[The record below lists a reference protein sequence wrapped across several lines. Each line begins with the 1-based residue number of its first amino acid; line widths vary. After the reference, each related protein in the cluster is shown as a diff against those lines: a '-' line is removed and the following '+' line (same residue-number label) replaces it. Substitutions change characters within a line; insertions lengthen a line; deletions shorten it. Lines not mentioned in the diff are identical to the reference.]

1 MGTEAY
7 EYSDLDI
14 EKKEEVNEDLK
25 GKEEEQDDVNDQE
38 DFDQDD
44 DVGPALVKAE
54 EDGWVPK
61 EEWKG
66 NPKDWVDFREFN
78 IRGELMT
85 RIKSQSNQLH
95 TLMGETKDLKEA
107 LQVLGEHNKK
117 TAEREYNRAIKT
129 LKAERRDAREANDYE
144 ALDEI
149 EDQIDELTEA
159 KKDLDVKETNKK
171 ENTGNVGP
179 TPEQKAYVQE
189 WIENPENKWYVE
201 DKALTAAADSFI
213 WEYAQT
219 HPNDLEGAISH
230 MEKQMKKR
238 FPEETGGKQIKRGSA
253 TTETDGRTRSKTQ
266 RSGKKFTQK
275 DLTEEQRKV
284 GKTFVNQGVFDSM
297 QEWVEELAKNG
308 DLEA

>member
-7 EYSDLDI
+7 EYSDLEV
-14 EKKEEVNEDLK
+14 EKKEVDEDLE
-25 GKEEEQDDVNDQE
+25 GKEEKEQDDVGDQE
-38 DFDQDD
+38 TFDQDE
-44 DVGPALVKAE
+44 DVDPALSKAE

-61 EEWKG
+61 EDWKG
-66 NPKDWVDFREFN
+66 NPKDWVDYREFN

-85 RIKSQSNQLH
+85 RIKSQSHQLH
-95 TLMGETKDLKEA
+95 TLMGETKDLKDA

-159 KKDLDVKETNKK
+159 KKDLDVEETSKDTK
-171 ENTGNVGP
+171 NVGP
-179 TPEQKAYVQE
+179 TPEQKAYVQN
-189 WIENPENKWYVE
+189 WIEKPENKWYIE

-213 WEYAQT
+213 WEYAQS
-219 HPNDLEGAISH
+219 HPNDLEGAIGH
-230 MEKQMKKR
+230 MEKQMRKR
-238 FPEETGGKQIKRGSA
+238 FPEETGDKQFKRGSA
-253 TTETDGRTRSKTQ
+253 TTETDGRTKGKTQ
-266 RSGKKFTQK
+266 RSNKKFTQK
-275 DLTEEQRKV
+275 DLTEEQRRV
-284 GKTFVNQGVFDSM
+284 GKTFVDQGVFDSI